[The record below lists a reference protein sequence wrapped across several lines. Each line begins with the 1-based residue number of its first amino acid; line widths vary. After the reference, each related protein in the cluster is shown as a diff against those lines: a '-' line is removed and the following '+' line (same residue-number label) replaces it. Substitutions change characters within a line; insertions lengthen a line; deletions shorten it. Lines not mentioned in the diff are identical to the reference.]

1 MCFNPNKMKTTLWII
16 LRQGIKF
23 KLVLYFIFLLS
34 LISIGQ
40 TFGQQISL
48 SSQNEKLVT
57 VLKTIRKQSNG
68 YNFAFDASLLKIAKP
83 VSVTFQKVTLQKAL
97 EEIFKNQPLN
107 YEIKGKTILI
117 KEKQRS
123 VPRSQNN
130 NTYQESVTGRV
141 LDQQNNP
148 VANVTVN
155 VKGKSVK
162 TSTDENGYFIINAS
176 EGEQLIVQIL
186 GFRSVEVAVTN
197 PMPVINLELA
207 ALEIE
212 EAVAIHTGY
221 QSIPKDR
228 AVGSY
233 VQVDNKLL
241 NRSVSTNILDRLNGI
256 VPGLNFQT
264 NNLIGNRIET
274 NPNSQRVP
282 ITIRGESTFLS
293 STNPLIVVDNFP
305 FEGDISSINPNDI
318 ESITVLRDA
327 SAASIW
333 GARSGNGVIVITTKK
348 GSLNEKMKI
357 DFSSNLS
364 ISSSP
369 DLFYDRRYM
378 DSKSFIEVEQF
389 LFDKGYFNTDIT
401 NKSTRP
407 VVSPAVDIM
416 NLFKT
421 GVINI
426 EERERR
432 LDLLRNKDIRND
444 LEKYVYQRAVKQQY
458 ALSLR
463 GGTNNFTYRL
473 GAGFDKNKD
482 DLVRNGFDRFTINSI
497 NTYSPVKNLEI
508 TAGLNYTQSSTAL
521 NNEFKSY
528 SLANGK
534 YSGTIFPYSMLADEN
549 ENPMDVLFRLSEAY
563 LQEAEEK
570 GYRDWRYRPLEEIQL
585 ADNITNLNSILARIS
600 ASYKIIP
607 ELTASVHYQN
617 EIQKISQRRFRS
629 VDTYYVRDLYNKFSV
644 YNAATKTFTYNYP
657 DGANLNQTNTD
668 WNAMNFRIQVNY
680 DKQFGKHGL
689 YSLIGYEARE
699 LKTDAN
705 SIGLIGYDDQFG
717 TSNMNLNYEMSYPTS
732 PSGSSRLPGP
742 GSSVNGFLKRYLSY
756 YANASYNYDRKYTV
770 TGSIRTDGANLFGVN
785 SNNKFSPLWSIGAGW
800 DISKESFYHS
810 GIIPDLN
817 LKVSYGYNGNTYQ
830 NGTGLL
836 TGRYG
841 THFYNGLPV
850 INNLTAPNSELSW
863 ERVKNLNI
871 AVGFKSKNQI
881 VSGSI
886 EYYFKSGI
894 DLVQPTVLAPQTGFS
909 TYYGNTGETKTNG
922 IDANLIFKI
931 LDKDLKWNT
940 TIQYSLIKDEVVR
953 YDPKFTSDGM
963 GGKKGKPLKAIFAY
977 RWGGLNP
984 ENGNP
989 IGYLDGIKSE
999 DYLNIVNKSDDSAF
1013 IFSGSFLPTS
1023 FGSFRND
1030 LDFKNFALSFNITY
1044 FLNFVFRKPSTA
1056 TNYPDQLKIN
1066 GYSDYKERWQNPG
1079 DELYT
1084 NVPSL
1089 IYPANNNRDVFYRNS
1104 EILIE
1109 RGDHIRLRDVR
1120 LSYDLSS
1127 LIKAN
1132 RLKASVF
1139 SYAQN
1144 LAIIWRKNKEGI
1156 DPQMI
1161 TGSYPA
1167 PKIFSFGVN
1176 ATF

>member
-1 MCFNPNKMKTTLWII
+1 MKTKLWKI
-16 LRQGIKF
+16 LRQRIQT
-23 KLVLYFIFLLS
+23 KLVICFICLLS
-34 LISIGQ
+34 LSSIGQ
-40 TFGQQISL
+40 TFGQQISF
-48 SSQNEKLVT
+48 SSENEKLVT

-68 YNFAFDASLLKIAKP
+68 YNFAFDASLLKNAKP
-83 VSVTFQKVTLQKAL
+83 VTVNLQKVSLQKAL

-107 YEIKGKTILI
+107 FEIKGKTILI
-117 KEKQRS
+117 KEKQNS
-123 VPRSQNN
+123 VPRTPNNNSYQESITGRVVDSQNN
-130 NTYQESVTGRV
+130 PLT
-141 LDQQNNP
+141 D
-148 VANVTVN
+148 VTVA
-155 VKGKSVK
+155 VKGTTIK
-162 TSTDENGYFIINAS
+162 TSTDANGYFTINAK
-176 EGEQLIVQIL
+176 EGDDLAVHIL
-186 GFRSVEVAVTN
+186 GFSSAEVPVTV
-197 PMPVINLELA
+197 PLPTISLQQEMQV
-207 ALEIE
+207 IE
-212 EAVAIHTGY
+212 EAVTVHTGY
-221 QSIPKDR
+221 QSIPKER

-241 NRSVSTNILDRLNGI
+241 NRSVSTNILDRLNGV

-348 GSLNEKMKI
+348 GNHNEKMKI
-357 DFSSNLS
+357 DLSSNLS
-364 ISSSP
+364 ISSLP
-369 DLFYDRRYM
+369 DLFYDKRYM

-407 VVSPAVDIM
+407 LISPAVEIM

-432 LDLLRNKDIRND
+432 LDLLRNNDVRND
-444 LEKYVYQRAVKQQY
+444 LEKYIYQRAVKQQY

-482 DLVRNGFDRFTINSI
+482 DLVRNGFDRSTINSI

-534 YSGTIFPYSMLADEN
+534 YSGTIFPYSMLTDEN
-549 ENPMDVLFRLSEAY
+549 GYPMDVLFRLSEAY

-570 GYRDWRYRPLEEIQL
+570 GYRDWRYRPLDEIQL
-585 ADNITNLNSILARIS
+585 ADNITILNSIVARIS
-600 ASYKIIP
+600 TSYKIIP

-617 EIQKISQRRFRS
+617 EVQKISQRRFRS
-629 VDTYYVRDLYNKFSV
+629 ADTYFVRDLYNKFSV
-644 YNAATKTFTYNYP
+644 YNATTKTFAYNYP

-668 WNAMNFRIQVNY
+668 WYSKNFRIQLNF
-680 DKQFGKHGL
+680 DKQFKDHTINGL
-689 YSLIGYEARE
+689 VGYEARE

-705 SIGLIGYDDQFG
+705 SIALIGYDDQFG
-717 TSNMNLNYEMSYPTS
+717 TSNMNLNYELSYPTS

-756 YANASYNYDRKYTV
+756 YANASYNYVGKYTV

-800 DISKESFYHS
+800 EISKESFYNS
-810 GIIPDLN
+810 EFIPNLN
-817 LKVSYGYNGNTYQ
+817 FKLSFGYNGNTYQ

-863 ERVKNLNI
+863 ERVKNLNV

-886 EYYFKSGI
+886 EYYLKSGI

-909 TYYGNTGETKTNG
+909 TYYANTGETKTNG

-931 LDKDLKWNT
+931 LDSDLKWNN

-963 GGKKGKPLKAIFAY
+963 GGKKGKPLKAIYAY
-977 RWGGLNP
+977 KWGGLNP

-989 IGYLDGIKSE
+989 IGYFEGNKSE
-999 DYLNIVNKSDDSAF
+999 DYSNIVNKSGESDF
-1013 IFSGSFLPTS
+1013 IFMGSFLPTS

-1030 LDFKNFALSFNITY
+1030 LSYKNFDLSINITY
-1044 FLNFVFRKPSTA
+1044 FFDFVFRKPSTS

-1066 GYSDYKERWQNPG
+1066 GYIDYKQRWQSPG
-1079 DELYT
+1079 DESYT

-1104 EILIE
+1104 EVLIE
-1109 RGDHIRLRDVR
+1109 RGDHIRLRDIR
-1120 LSYDLSS
+1120 LSYDVSP
-1127 LIKAN
+1127 LIKTDK
-1132 RLKASVF
+1132 LKASF
-1139 SYAQN
+1139 FTYAQN

-1156 DPQMI
+1156 DPQMVS
-1161 TGSYPA
+1161 GSYPS
-1167 PKIFSFGVN
+1167 PRMFSFGVN